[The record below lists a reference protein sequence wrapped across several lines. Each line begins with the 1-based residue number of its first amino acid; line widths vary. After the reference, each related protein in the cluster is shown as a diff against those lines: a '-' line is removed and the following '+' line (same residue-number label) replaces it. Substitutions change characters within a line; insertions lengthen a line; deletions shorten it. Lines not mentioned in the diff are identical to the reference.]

1 MAKYVCKQNFWMCET
16 KFPREALQA
25 VSSPLL
31 FESRASSFRALWI
44 CCLLYQ
50 RATMQTVKDGP
61 CNCVTSKM
69 FPHRIGKCT
78 FQRTSSLNAVSNF
91 RNLVNQADLS
101 AFTGATKSPPPT
113 EKKSASPGFFT
124 EATVCSPPSQRAALA
139 RNGKVQRAEA
149 ELAPPEVVAFAAA
162 LPEEY
167 DAYNE
172 HQEPSAVVP
181 NVPYPEQ
188 DNVYSEQQEPGTVT
202 SILENSNV
210 GAPYDTLPMGDDSQ
224 QMDPVI
230 DPSAV
235 GRGDASVIWNG
246 SGEHG
251 LVNPLVTGDMVEV
264 RSGTSLI
271 DLAETAPGA
280 PMEGLSASQLDDP
293 VRTGDMVEVASVAS
307 PTVTTGATS
316 TTVPSP
322 VEHRPANPL
331 ATGDMVEVRSVTSL
345 YDLVDD
351 TTVPVLPVRS
361 TANPLSTADM
371 VEVRSEASVSPSH
384 STPLIPSD
392 PIATWGLV
400 EPQSAT
406 SEGDPGDEQVHSP
419 IQRDSFAPAKLLA
432 TGDMV
437 EVRSTAALDTL
448 ADEVTI
454 APVRSVHSNAGAGDP
469 LTSGD
474 TAESLNAPLVGAP
487 LDATA
492 RFAVLSV
499 PYEHV
504 PADPVSTGDMVD
516 VDSTAAA
523 SPVAP
528 PLAVAYATPSPTSPV
543 TPQRAAASPAD
554 PYVIVP
560 EVVSPQRTD
569 ATGMASKRHGT
580 EDLNAPCRCVTSKM
594 FPHRVGKCSLR
605 VQNNTRSAPALVPAS
620 QVDARA
626 AVGSPERHGAADQE
640 LVSLGAHSQATTNTH
655 TASASPQRSP
665 QRSTQPSSPHLASV
679 PANVADQ
686 ERSASPTPARDDS
699 DPPCRCAS
707 SKMFPH
713 RASKCKLK
721 QTSNK
726 VKGAARSVSQ
736 GASSL
741 AAPMTKLRRK
751 RTASKN
757 RTQLQA
763 TAEETHILF
772 RVPASQALPVYLKM
786 LCINAAF
793 VLTLVGLLVLGL
805 GATSA
810 VIQLVLR
817 LVRMVLIRK

>member
-1 MAKYVCKQNFWMCET
+1 
-16 KFPREALQA
+16 
-25 VSSPLL
+25 
-31 FESRASSFRALWI
+31 
-44 CCLLYQ
+44 
-50 RATMQTVKDGP
+50 MQTVKDGP

-69 FPHRIGKCT
+69 FPHRISKCT

-101 AFTGATKSPPPT
+101 AFTGATKSPPPA
-113 EKKSASPGFFT
+113 EKKSASPGFFA
-124 EATVCSPPSQRAALA
+124 EATVCSPPSQRAEPT
-139 RNGKVQRAEA
+139 RTGEVQPAEA
-149 ELAPPEVVAFAAA
+149 ELALPEVAAFAAA

-188 DNVYSEQQEPGTVT
+188 YNVYSEQQEPGTVT

-210 GAPYDTLPMGDDSQ
+210 GAPYDTLPMEDGSQ

-230 DPSAV
+230 DSNAV
-235 GRGDASVIWNG
+235 GRRHASVMQYG

-251 LVNPLVTGDMVEV
+251 PANPLVTRDMVEV

-271 DLAETAPGA
+271 DLVETAPGA
-280 PMEGLSASQLDDP
+280 PMEGLSASQLADP
-293 VRTGDMVEVASVAS
+293 VRTGDMFDVASVAS
-307 PTVTTGATS
+307 PIVTTGATS
-316 TTVPSP
+316 TAVHSP
-322 VEHRPANPL
+322 VAHGLANPL
-331 ATGDMVEVRSVTSL
+331 ATGDMVEVRSATSL
-345 YDLVDD
+345 YDLVNEA
-351 TTVPVLPVRS
+351 TGPVVPVHGS
-361 TANPLSTADM
+361 ANPLATGDT
-371 VEVRSEASVSPSH
+371 VEVRSEASVSPLH
-384 STPLIPSD
+384 SSSLVASNPL
-392 PIATWGLV
+392 ATGNMV
-400 EPQSAT
+400 ETQSVT
-406 SEGDPGDEQVHSP
+406 SEG
-419 IQRDSFAPAKLLA
+419 RPAKELGYSPVQGTPLVAANPLA
-432 TGDMV
+432 MADTV
-437 EVRSTAALDTL
+437 EVRSAAALDVL
-448 ADEVTI
+448 ADEPTLS
-454 APVRSVHSNAGAGDP
+454 PVRSVLHDADAAEP
-469 LTSGD
+469 LTSED
-474 TAESLNAPLVGAP
+474 TAEALSAPLVGAP

-504 PADPVSTGDMVD
+504 PADPVSTGDMVE
-516 VDSTAAA
+516 VGSTAAA
-523 SPVAP
+523 SPLAP
-528 PLAVAYATPSPTSPV
+528 PLALAYATPSPTSPV
-543 TPQRAAASPAD
+543 TPQCPAAFPAD
-554 PYVIVP
+554 PYVVVP
-560 EVVSPQRTD
+560 EIMSPQRTG
-569 ATGMASKRHGT
+569 ATGTSSKRNGT

-605 VQNNTRSAPALVPAS
+605 AQINTRSAPALVPAS
-620 QVDARA
+620 PVDARA
-626 AVGSPERHGAADQE
+626 AVGSPALQSAADEE

-655 TASASPQRSP
+655 TASTSPQRSP
-665 QRSTQPSSPHLASV
+665 QRSTQPSSPHPASV
-679 PANVADQ
+679 PANVAEQ
-686 ERSASPTPARDDS
+686 ERSASPTPTRDDS

-757 RTQLQA
+757 RSQLQA
-763 TAEETHILF
+763 VAEETHILF

-793 VLTLVGLLVLGL
+793 VLTLVGLLVLGM

>member
-1 MAKYVCKQNFWMCET
+1 
-16 KFPREALQA
+16 
-25 VSSPLL
+25 
-31 FESRASSFRALWI
+31 
-44 CCLLYQ
+44 
-50 RATMQTVKDGP
+50 MQTVKDGP

-69 FPHRIGKCT
+69 FPHRISKCT

-113 EKKSASPGFFT
+113 EKKSASPGFFA
-124 EATVCSPPSQRAALA
+124 EATVCSPPSQRAEPT
-139 RNGKVQRAEA
+139 RTGEVQPAEA
-149 ELAPPEVVAFAAA
+149 ELAPPEVAAFAAA

-167 DAYNE
+167 DADNE
-172 HQEPSAVVP
+172 HQEPSAVMP
-181 NVPYPEQ
+181 NVPYPGQ
-188 DNVYSEQQEPGTVT
+188 YNVYSGQQEPGTAT
-202 SILENSNV
+202 SILENSSV
-210 GAPYDTLPMGDDSQ
+210 AAPYDTFHQRLMRDDSQ

-230 DPSAV
+230 DSSAV
-235 GRGDASVIWNG
+235 GTGDASVIRNG

-280 PMEGLSASQLDDP
+280 PMEGLSASQLADP
-293 VRTGDMVEVASVAS
+293 VWTGDMVEVGSAAS

-316 TTVPSP
+316 TAVPSP
-322 VEHRPANPL
+322 VGRSLANPL
-331 ATGDMVEVRSVTSL
+331 ATGDMVEVQSSTSL
-345 YDLVDD
+345 SNLVDE
-351 TTVPVLPVRS
+351 TTAPVVPVHG
-361 TANPLSTADM
+361 TADRPSKGDM

-384 STPLIPSD
+384 CTPLIPSY
-392 PIATWGLV
+392 PIATGDLV
-400 EPQSAT
+400 EVQSAT
-406 SEGDPGDEQVHSP
+406 SEGEPGDELASSP
-419 IQRDSFAPAKLLA
+419 LQRAPFVAADPLA

-437 EVRSTAALDTL
+437 EVRSAAALDAL
-448 ADEVTI
+448 AGEVTI
-454 APVRSVHSNAGAGDP
+454 APVRSGHSDVGAGDP

-474 TAESLNAPLVGAP
+474 TAESRSAPLVGAP

-504 PADPVSTGDMVD
+504 PADPVSTGDMVE
-516 VDSTAAA
+516 VGSTAAA

-528 PLAVAYATPSPTSPV
+528 PLALAYATPSPTSPV
-543 TPQRAAASPAD
+543 TPQCTAAFPAD
-554 PYVIVP
+554 LYVVVP
-560 EVVSPQRTD
+560 EVVSPQRTG
-569 ATGMASKRHGT
+569 ATGMSSKRNGT

-620 QVDARA
+620 PVDARA
-626 AVGSPERHGAADQE
+626 AVGSPVRHGAADE
-640 LVSLGAHSQATTNTH
+640 EPVSLGAHSQATTNTH
-655 TASASPQRSP
+655 TASTSPQRSP
-665 QRSTQPSSPHLASV
+665 QRSTQPSSPHPASV
-679 PANVADQ
+679 PVNVAEQ
-686 ERSASPTPARDDS
+686 EGSASPTPARDDS

-786 LCINAAF
+786 LCVNAAF
-793 VLTLVGLLVLGL
+793 VLTLAGLLLLGL
-805 GATSA
+805 GASNA
-810 VIQLVLR
+810 AIQLVLR
-817 LVRMVLIRK
+817 LVRMVLIRR

>member
-1 MAKYVCKQNFWMCET
+1 
-16 KFPREALQA
+16 
-25 VSSPLL
+25 
-31 FESRASSFRALWI
+31 
-44 CCLLYQ
+44 
-50 RATMQTVKDGP
+50 MQTVKDGP

-69 FPHRIGKCT
+69 FPHRISKCT

-101 AFTGATKSPPPT
+101 AFTGATKSPPPAG
-113 EKKSASPGFFT
+113 KKSANPGFFA
-124 EATVCSPPSQRAALA
+124 EATVCSPPSQRAEPT
-139 RNGKVQRAEA
+139 RTGEVQPAEA
-149 ELAPPEVVAFAAA
+149 ELALPEVAAFAAA

-188 DNVYSEQQEPGTVT
+188 YNVDSEQQEPGTVT

-230 DPSAV
+230 DSNA
-235 GRGDASVIWNG
+235 
-246 SGEHG
+246 GEHG
-251 LVNPLVTGDMVEV
+251 LVNPLVTRDMVEV
-264 RSGTSLI
+264 RSETSLI

-280 PMEGLSASQLDDP
+280 PMKGLPVSQLADL
-293 VRTGDMVEVASVAS
+293 VRTGDMVEVGSVAS
-307 PTVTTGATS
+307 PIDTTGATS
-316 TTVPSP
+316 TAVQSP
-322 VEHRPANPL
+322 VEHGPANPL
-331 ATGDMVEVRSVTSL
+331 ATGDMVEVLSATSL
-345 YDLVDD
+345 CNLVDE
-351 TTVPVLPVRS
+351 TPVPVVPVHGS
-361 TANPLSTADM
+361 ANPVATGDM
-371 VEVRSEASVSPSH
+371 VEVRSEASGSPLH
-384 STPLIPSD
+384 STPVVTNSPV
-392 PIATWGLV
+392 ATGGMIEV
-400 EPQSAT
+400 QSTT
-406 SEGDPGDEQVHSP
+406 SEGDPVDELTQSP
-419 IQRDSFAPAKLLA
+419 LQRIPLAPANPLG

-437 EVRSTAALDTL
+437 EVHSVAALDTL
-448 ADEVTI
+448 ADE
-454 APVRSVHSNAGAGDP
+454 AALYPVRGVLHEADAAEP
-469 LTSGD
+469 PTSE
-474 TAESLNAPLVGAP
+474 ESRRAPLEDAA

-499 PYEHV
+499 PYVHA
-504 PADPVSTGDMVD
+504 PADPVSTGDMVE
-516 VDSTAAA
+516 VGSTAAV

-560 EVVSPQRTD
+560 EIVSPQRTS
-569 ATGMASKRHGT
+569 ATGMSSKRSTG

-605 VQNNTRSAPALVPAS
+605 VQNNARLAPAPGPALTPAS
-620 QVDARA
+620 PTPGDTHA
-626 AVGSPERHGAADQE
+626 AVGSPVRHGAADEE
-640 LVSLGAHSQATTNTH
+640 LVSLGAHSQTTTNTH
-655 TASASPQRSP
+655 TASTSPQRSP
-665 QRSTQPSSPHLASV
+665 QRSTQPSSPHPAPV
-679 PANVADQ
+679 PANVAEQ
-686 ERSASPTPARDDS
+686 EGSASPTPARDDS

-736 GASSL
+736 SASSL

-751 RTASKN
+751 RTASKK

-763 TAEETHILF
+763 AAEETHILF

-786 LCINAAF
+786 LCVNAAF
-793 VLTLVGLLVLGL
+793 VLTLAGLLLLGL

-817 LVRMVLIRK
+817 LVGMLLIRK

>member
-1 MAKYVCKQNFWMCET
+1 
-16 KFPREALQA
+16 
-25 VSSPLL
+25 
-31 FESRASSFRALWI
+31 
-44 CCLLYQ
+44 
-50 RATMQTVKDGP
+50 MQTVKDGP

-69 FPHRIGKCT
+69 FPHRISKCT

-101 AFTGATKSPPPT
+101 AFTGATKSPPPA
-113 EKKSASPGFFT
+113 EKKSASAGFFA
-124 EATVCSPPSQRAALA
+124 EATVCSPPSQRAEPT
-139 RNGKVQRAEA
+139 RTREVQSAEA
-149 ELAPPEVVAFAAA
+149 ELALPEVAAFAAA
-162 LPEEY
+162 LPEGY

-172 HQEPSAVVP
+172 HQEPSAAVP

-188 DNVYSEQQEPGTVT
+188 YTVYSEQQEPGTAT
-202 SILENSNV
+202 SILENSDV

-230 DPSAV
+230 DSSAV
-235 GRGDASVIWNG
+235 GRGDASVIRNC

-264 RSGTSLI
+264 RSETSLI

-280 PMEGLSASQLDDP
+280 PMEGLFASQLADP
-293 VRTGDMVEVASVAS
+293 VWTGDMVEVGSAASS
-307 PTVTTGATS
+307 TVTTGATS
-316 TTVPSP
+316 TAVPSP
-322 VEHRPANPL
+322 VGRSLANPL
-331 ATGDMVEVRSVTSL
+331 ATGDMVEVQSPTSL
-345 YDLVDD
+345 SNLVGE
-351 TTVPVLPVRS
+351 TTAPVVPVHG
-361 TANPLSTADM
+361 TADRPSKGDM

-384 STPLIPSD
+384 CTPLIPSY
-392 PIATWGLV
+392 PIATGDLV
-400 EPQSAT
+400 KVQSAT
-406 SEGDPGDEQVHSP
+406 SEGEPGDELASSP
-419 IQRDSFAPAKLLA
+419 LQRAPFVAADPLA

-437 EVRSTAALDTL
+437 EVRSAAALDAL
-448 ADEVTI
+448 AGEVTI
-454 APVRSVHSNAGAGDP
+454 APVRNGHSDVGAGDP

-474 TAESLNAPLVGAP
+474 TAESRSAPLVGAP

-504 PADPVSTGDMVD
+504 TADPVSTGDMVE
-516 VDSTAAA
+516 VGSTAAA
-523 SPVAP
+523 SPIAP
-528 PLAVAYATPSPTSPV
+528 PRAVAYATPSPTSPA
-543 TPQRAAASPAD
+543 TPHRSAASLAD

-560 EVVSPQRTD
+560 EVVSPQRTG
-569 ATGMASKRHGT
+569 ATGTSSKRHGT

-620 QVDARA
+620 PVDARA
-626 AVGSPERHGAADQE
+626 AVGSPVRQSAADEE
-640 LVSLGAHSQATTNTH
+640 LVALGAHSQATTNTH
-655 TASASPQRSP
+655 TASTSPQRSP
-665 QRSTQPSSPHLASV
+665 QRSTQPSSPHPASV
-679 PANVADQ
+679 PANVAEQ

-763 TAEETHILF
+763 AAEETHILF

-786 LCINAAF
+786 LCVNAAF
-793 VLTLVGLLVLGL
+793 VLTLAGLLLLGL